1 MLQGSQL
8 SKHLEHLDQNPI
20 VLRINQNPIKLR
32 RQGKIRPRIFGS
44 QLAENSNHGGNNQR
58 IGTLEILNQA
68 LETNPNCVGVLIE
81 NPQNDGDSLLPDENL
96 SGGEQLENL
105 GRQIAREVE
114 SGNSRQ
120 QIESEAYLELVGGG
134 EVLAELVGDE

>member
-8 SKHLEHLDQNPI
+8 SKHLEHLNQNPI

-32 RQGKIRPRIFGS
+32 RQGKIRPRILGS
-44 QLAENSNHGGNNQR
+44 QLAENSNHGGYNQR

-68 LETNPNCVGVLIE
+68 LEANPNCVGVLIE
-81 NPQNDGDSLLPDENL
+81 NPQHDGDSLLPDENL
-96 SGGEQLENL
+96 SSGEQFENL
-105 GRQIAREVE
+105 GRQIASEVE